1 VQPGDKLLLCSD
13 GLWEMVRHQDLL
25 NTLSEPHSSPQA
37 NCDKLISLANAN
49 GGEDNISAIVVQ
61 VSAL

>member
-1 VQPGDKLLLCSD
+1 MDCGK
-13 GLWEMVRHQDLL
+13 WYRYQDLL
-25 NTLSEPHSSPQA
+25 NTLSDQQNSPQA
-37 NCDKLISLANAN
+37 ICDKLINLANAN

>member
-1 VQPGDKLLLCSD
+1 
-13 GLWEMVRHQDLL
+13 MVRHQDLL